1 MKRALSFFRG
11 LIVGGVLGAG
21 VALILAPASG
31 EELQKQLRERSDQI
45 RNEVTQAAAARRAE
59 LEQQLATLRSP
70 RQEG

>member
-11 LIVGGVLGAG
+11 LIVGGVLGAS
-21 VALILAPASG
+21 VALILAPTSG
-31 EELQKQLRERSDQI
+31 EELQKQLRERSDRI
-45 RNEVTQAAAARRAE
+45 REEVTQAAAARRAE

>member
-1 MKRALSFFRG
+1 MRRALSFFRG
-11 LIVGGVLGAG
+11 LIVGGVLGAS

-31 EELQKQLRERSDQI
+31 AELQKQLRERSDQI

-70 RQEG
+70 KQEG

>member
-11 LIVGGVLGAG
+11 LIVGGVLGAS

-70 RQEG
+70 KQEG

>member
-1 MKRALSFFRG
+1 MRRALSFFRG
-11 LIVGGVLGAG
+11 LIVGGVLGAS

-70 RQEG
+70 KQEG

>member
-1 MKRALSFFRG
+1 MKRALSFLRG
-11 LIVGGVLGAG
+11 LIVGGVLGAS

-70 RQEG
+70 KQEG